1 MHYTDQGERLE
12 QVFPLNHPWIPRVEQ
27 VAQSSLS
34 TWVSRMFLIQK
45 TEECRGQGLWI
56 FTQKIWIQV
65 PSLPFVI
72 LCGIIKNTSLHLG
85 PNMQLQEG
93 SPQNKQETQRIQSR
107 RASNTVSNRG
117 DKTQSLPI
125 FDEEMGIIDTL
136 LSSYFYSIPARVT
149 INEQSWGCKR
159 EWWGLCPS
167 KAGSS
172 HQL

>member
-1 MHYTDQGERLE
+1 MQGARA
-12 QVFPLNHPWIPRVEQ
+12 LNFYPEDLD
-27 VAQSSLS
+27 SSPKS
-34 TWVSRMFLIQK
+34 A
-45 TEECRGQGLWI
+45 
-56 FTQKIWIQV
+56 
-65 PSLPFVI
+65 I

-85 PNMQLQEG
+85 PDMQLQKG

-125 FDEEMGIIDTL
+125 FDEEMGIINTL

-172 HQL
+172 HQVQTITTKQEGRPSQPSQLSSWKSGQSCETCQILFVSI